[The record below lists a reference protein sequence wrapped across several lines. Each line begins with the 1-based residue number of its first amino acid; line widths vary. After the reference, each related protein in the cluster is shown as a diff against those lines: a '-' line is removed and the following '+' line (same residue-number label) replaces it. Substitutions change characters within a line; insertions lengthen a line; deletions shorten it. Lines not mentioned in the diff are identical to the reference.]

1 MADTVKKISY
11 SVTGKTIENNL
22 VRLEVSKGLQSDMA
36 QFQTDE
42 LLRLLHSLGQTDY
55 VRTTEETHGF
65 PYTFPIVFGY

>member
-1 MADTVKKISY
+1 MQDPKNISAAVIGK
-11 SVTGKTIENNL
+11 SVQNGQ
-22 VRLEVSKGLQSDMA
+22 VRLTVGSALQSEMA
-36 QFQTDE
+36 QLSTDE

>member
-36 QFQTDE
+36 QLQTDE
-42 LLRLLHSLGQTDY
+42 LLRLLHSLAHTGYTDI
-55 VRTTEETHGF
+55 TEESQGF
-65 PYTFPIVFGY
+65 PYSFPIIFGN